1 MTASSRKRSQAIP
14 QRGDIEAKYKWDLT
28 DLYKSDELW
37 EADFEK
43 ARSLIEKAKEFEG
56 KLAGS
61 AEVLYQCLETRSSL
75 SLICGNLYQ
84 YAKLNQDLDNR
95 VSKYQEMTERAAM
108 LDADAAAAYA
118 FVTPELLKIDDA
130 RLNEMATQFP
140 KTDVYDFYVKEI
152 IRSRAHI
159 RSAEVEEL
167 LAQLSVVARGP
178 DTVYTMLDDADLKY
192 PTIKDEKGEE
202 VQLTKQRFAKFMES
216 SDQRVRRDA
225 HNGLFSTYK
234 EHINTI
240 GATLASAVNKD
251 VFYARSRRYESCL
264 HMALDTHNIPVSVYH
279 SLIDTTESDLAAFHK
294 WVTLRKKI
302 LKIKKFYP
310 FDIYCPLFPDQNY
323 DVPYNE
329 AVTEVLEAVA
339 PLGDKYCEVI
349 DSGFGGRW
357 VDVYETEG
365 KSSGAFSWG
374 NYTAHPFVLM
384 NYNNT
389 VDNMFTLAHE
399 MGHCLHSYLSN
410 KTQPFPKAQYSIF
423 VGEVASTLNEG
434 LLLQYLLKK
443 VTDKKQRIFLLN
455 RHIDNTMGTFYH
467 QVLYAHFELMIHE
480 MIEKGQALSPAKMDE
495 IWEELTA
502 KYYGPETTLDEYTKH
517 KWSRIP
523 HFYRTFYVYQ
533 YATSYAASQAILDKF
548 LAGEKGI
555 IEKYLG
561 LLSSGGNDYPIE
573 QLKKCGVDM
582 TTPDPFKATIRL
594 FSEQVDEVARL
605 T

>member
-1 MTASSRKRSQAIP
+1 
-14 QRGDIEAKYKWDLT
+14 
-28 DLYKSDELW
+28 
-37 EADFEK
+37 
-43 ARSLIEKAKEFEG
+43 
-56 KLAGS
+56 
-61 AEVLYQCLETRSSL
+61 
-75 SLICGNLYQ
+75 
-84 YAKLNQDLDNR
+84 
-95 VSKYQEMTERAAM
+95 
-108 LDADAAAAYA
+108 
-118 FVTPELLKIDDA
+118 
-130 RLNEMATQFP
+130 
-140 KTDVYDFYVKEI
+140 
-152 IRSRAHI
+152 
-159 RSAEVEEL
+159 
-167 LAQLSVVARGP
+167 
-178 DTVYTMLDDADLKY
+178 
-192 PTIKDEKGEE
+192 
-202 VQLTKQRFAKFMES
+202 
-216 SDQRVRRDA
+216 
-225 HNGLFSTYK
+225 
-234 EHINTI
+234 
-240 GATLASAVNKD
+240 
-251 VFYARSRRYESCL
+251 
-264 HMALDTHNIPVSVYH
+264 
-279 SLIDTTESDLAAFHK
+279 
-294 WVTLRKKI
+294 
-302 LKIKKFYP
+302 
-310 FDIYCPLFPDQNY
+310 
-323 DVPYNE
+323 
-329 AVTEVLEAVA
+329 
-339 PLGDKYCEVI
+339 
-349 DSGFGGRW
+349 
-357 VDVYETEG
+357 
-365 KSSGAFSWG
+365 
-374 NYTAHPFVLM
+374 
-384 NYNNT
+384 
-389 VDNMFTLAHE
+389 
-399 MGHCLHSYLSN
+399 
-410 KTQPFPKAQYSIF
+410 